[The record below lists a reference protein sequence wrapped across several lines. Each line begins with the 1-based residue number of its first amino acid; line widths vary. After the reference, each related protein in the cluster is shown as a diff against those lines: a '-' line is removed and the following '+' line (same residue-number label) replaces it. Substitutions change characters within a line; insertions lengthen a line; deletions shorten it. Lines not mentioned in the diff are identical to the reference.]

1 MCGIVGYLGA
11 RDATKIVIDG
21 LSRLEYRGYDSAG
34 IVVAGAAVAPLRN
47 GAVHGAL
54 DAVKRA
60 GKLDVLREALDER
73 ERDGRALGGRRA
85 IGHTR
90 WATHGRPTDANAH
103 PHVSE
108 DGRVGLVHNGIIE
121 NYVVLREE
129 LRGLGHRFDSET
141 DTEVLVH
148 LVEEHYRGD
157 LVEAVRGALARVRGA
172 YAVVV
177 THADHEI
184 VVAARAT
191 SPLVVG
197 VGEGESW
204 VASDVPALLPYT
216 RHIMYVHDGEL
227 VWLDADGAHLTTLSG
242 ESVERAVEVVDWDAD
257 AAEKGGH
264 PHYMLK
270 EMLEQPDVLRR
281 TLGGRVT
288 ADGLDADL
296 GLALDPRE
304 IDRVVLVGAGT
315 ASYAAPV
322 GEALLE
328 RLGRVPA
335 EVVVASEFRY
345 QEPVVDGRTL
355 VVAVSQSGET
365 IDTLEAV
372 REARRR
378 GAPSLGII
386 NVKGSSLARE
396 VDEVLY
402 IHAGPEIGVASTKAY
417 VAMAAAFA
425 LLALRFGRARG
436 HVDDDAAAAWVA
448 ALNDLPDAVAVA
460 LSRRDAVA
468 ELAPLVAGARDALY
482 LGRGFDVATAFEGAL
497 KLKEISYVHA
507 EAYATGEMKHGPI
520 ALIEPDVPVV
530 VIATPAATYAKTRSN
545 LQEVRARDGFVIAI
559 AGDGDVDIARDAS
572 SVLYV
577 PTMPEALAPI
587 VNVIPLQLLA
597 YEVAVHLGRDVDQPR
612 NLAKSVTV
620 E

>member
-1 MCGIVGYLGA
+1 MCGIVGYIGG
-11 RDATKIVIDG
+11 RDASGVVLEG
-21 LSRLEYRGYDSAG
+21 LARLEYRGYDSAG
-34 IVVAGAAVAPLRN
+34 IVVAGADRPQ
-47 GAVHGAL
+47 L
-54 DAVKRA
+54 DVVKRA
-60 GKLDVLREALDER
+60 GKLQVLRDALQARAE
-73 ERDGRALGGRRA
+73 DGAPLAGVRAV
-85 IGHTR
+85 GHTR
-90 WATHGRPTDANAH
+90 WATHGKPTDTNAH
-103 PHVSE
+103 PHLSE
-108 DGRVGLVHNGIIE
+108 DGRLGLVHNGIIE
-121 NYVVLREE
+121 NYAALRDD
-129 LRGLGHRFDSET
+129 LRGRGHVFRSET

-148 LVEEHYRGD
+148 LIEEHYAGD
-157 LVEAVRGALARVRGA
+157 LPAAVRGALDHVHGA
-172 YAVVV
+172 YALVV
-177 THADHEI
+177 THVDHEQ

-191 SPLVVG
+191 SPLVIG
-197 VGEGESW
+197 LGDGESW

-216 RHIMYVHDGEL
+216 RRVVYVHDGEL
-227 VWLDADGAHLTTLSG
+227 VVLDAAGARIERMDGTP
-242 ESVERAVEVVDWDAD
+242 VERAAETVEWDAD

-296 GLALDPRE
+296 GLEVDPTA
-304 IDRVVLVGAGT
+304 IDRVVLVAAGT
-315 ASYAAPV
+315 ASYAATV

-328 RLGRVPA
+328 RLARLPA
-335 EVVVASEFRY
+335 KVVVASEFRY

-378 GAPSLGII
+378 GARALAIL

-396 VDEVLY
+396 ADDVLY

-417 VAMAAAFA
+417 VAMVAAFA

-436 HVDDDAAAAWVA
+436 TLDDAAARAWVA
-448 ALNDLPDAVAVA
+448 GLDQLPDLVGLA
-460 LSRRDAVA
+460 LSRRADVAAVA
-468 ELAPLVAGARDALY
+468 ERVALARDALF

-497 KLKEISYVHA
+497 KLKEISYLHA

-520 ALIEPDVPVV
+520 ALIDRDMPVV
-530 VIATPAATYAKTRSN
+530 AIATPSSTYAKTVSN
-545 LQEVRARDGFVIAI
+545 LQEVRARDGWVVVI
-559 AGDGDVDIARDAS
+559 AGDGDERIGAHADA
-572 SVLYV
+572 VLRV
-577 PTMPEALAPI
+577 PVVTEALAPI
-587 VNVIPLQLLA
+587 VNVVPLQLLA
-597 YEVAVHLGRDVDQPR
+597 YEVAVRLGRDVDQPR